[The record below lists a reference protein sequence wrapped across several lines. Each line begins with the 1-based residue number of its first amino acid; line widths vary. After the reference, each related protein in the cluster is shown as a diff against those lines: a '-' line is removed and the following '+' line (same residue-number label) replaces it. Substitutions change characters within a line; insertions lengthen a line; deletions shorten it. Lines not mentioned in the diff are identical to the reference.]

1 MKLKD
6 TIYEILLGET
16 VEELI
21 QNGVKMQV
29 ESLYQDG
36 SECDK
41 LYEAVYNANRA
52 ICDKLGVDEC
62 KEVET
67 IIANLNDIQRIVAM
81 KMYDYGCQSAN
92 I

>member
-1 MKLKD
+1 MELKD
-6 TIYEILLGET
+6 TIYEILLGES
-16 VEELI
+16 VEELT
-21 QNGVKMQV
+21 QNGVTMQI
-29 ESLYQDG
+29 ESVYQDG

-41 LYEAVYNANRA
+41 LYEAVYDANRE
-52 ICDKLGVDEC
+52 ICKKLGVDEC

-81 KMYDYGCQSAN
+81 KMYDYGCQLAN